1 MKILITHSNKNV
13 QVICEFSVFGA
24 FALSAGVLA
33 LFLPE
38 TRNAKIPDSI
48 EDAEQIRM
56 SKACGRN
63 K

>member
-1 MKILITHSNKNV
+1 MQTQLKST
-13 QVICEFSVFGA
+13 VFGG

-38 TRNAKIPDSI
+38 TRNAKIPDSV
-48 EDAEQIRM
+48 EEAEHIKM
-56 SKACGRN
+56 SSLCGRN